1 MTRTWTISQLSDEF
15 GVTPRTIRFY
25 EDRGLIS
32 PRREGQNRVYSPRD
46 RVRLG
51 FILRGKR
58 LGFSL
63 DEIREMLDLYD
74 LGNGQVE
81 QLRVTLDR
89 SRARLDT
96 LRRQR
101 ADIEEAM
108 GELEDACRTLEDMLA
123 AKLAATEPA
132 PRRRAAR

>member
-74 LGNGQVE
+74 LGDGQVE

>member
-25 EDRGLIS
+25 EDRGLLS
-32 PRREGQNRVYSPRD
+32 PRREGQNRIYSPRD

-74 LGNGQVE
+74 LGDGQVE

-89 SRARLDT
+89 ARARLDT

-108 GELEDACRTLEDMLA
+108 GELEEACRTLEDMLA
-123 AKLAATEPA
+123 AKRAANDPA